1 MVGMHTPS
9 PLQKR
14 ASELVE
20 AARSFQAAAEQP
32 GGHQATPDLLADLEE
47 GLQVLSAAWYQL
59 AADAS
64 TEIAKHRG
72 GESRG
77 SSWTEVHGLSREQEV
92 QLMGTLHDVAAAFA
106 SCARTCREGR
116 STVTPIIARRAAGR
130 ADIQSRGDNLAWP
143 EKREHPIQHVA

>member
-1 MVGMHTPS
+1 MGGMHTPS
-9 PLQKR
+9 PLQQR

-20 AARSFQAAAEQP
+20 AARTFQAAAEQP
-32 GGHQATPDLLADLEE
+32 GGHPATPDLLADLEAA
-47 GLQVLSAAWYQL
+47 LQVLSAAWYQL

-64 TEIAKHRG
+64 TEIAKRRG
-72 GESRG
+72 RESRG

-92 QLMGTLHDVAAAFA
+92 QLMGTLHDIAAAFA

-130 ADIQSRGDNLAWP
+130 ADNQSRGDNLSWP
-143 EKREHPIQHVA
+143 ENREPPIQHVA